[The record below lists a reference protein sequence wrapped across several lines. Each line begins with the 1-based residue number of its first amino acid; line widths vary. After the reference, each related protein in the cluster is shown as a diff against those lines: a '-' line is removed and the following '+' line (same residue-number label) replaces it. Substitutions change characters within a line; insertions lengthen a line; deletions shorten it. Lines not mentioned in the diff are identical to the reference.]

1 MRSRL
6 HHQHW
11 RRLVNPILSL
21 ALVGLVYVLIVGVLS
36 FLRREDFST
45 QFVAEALIGTGLVVL
60 IALVSGWAM
69 HPVFMLAFLYL
80 LTMRARLLAD
90 LGNLL
95 AGRGQDKL
103 ASSLYRLALQVRP
116 DQTATQIVRL
126 NQAIHDLKQNRLNEA
141 IEALERLLK
150 ERMSPKH
157 EAAGRYNLAVAYQR
171 QGNDARATVEYNK
184 VVDLMPGSL
193 YGMGAHKA
201 LERGRQQSG
210 GREPKQRGDD
220 QD

>member
-1 MRSRL
+1 
-6 HHQHW
+6 
-11 RRLVNPILSL
+11 VNPILSL
-21 ALVGLVYVLIVGVLS
+21 LLVGLLYVLLVGILS
-36 FLRREDFST
+36 YLRREGFSY
-45 QFVAEALIGTGLVVL
+45 QFVVEAFVG
-60 IALVSGWAM
+60 IALVILVAVVSGWAM
-69 HPVFMLAFLYL
+69 HPVFLLAFLYL

-103 ASSLYRLALQVRP
+103 ASSLYRLALRLRP
-116 DQTATQIVRL
+116 DQTARQIVQL
-126 NQAIHDLKQNRLNEA
+126 NQAIHYLKQNRLDET
-141 IEALERLLK
+141 IEALEGLLK
-150 ERMSPKH
+150 EVMSPKH

-171 QGNDARATVEYNK
+171 QGNEARAIVEYNK